1 MEGEK
6 AREKHI
12 LSIYKAR
19 AKKRESR
26 KRSMKKAVFKGNV
39 MKKEKNK
46 LRNDD

>member
-6 AREKHI
+6 AREKHL
-12 LSIYKAR
+12 LSIYKTR

-39 MKKEKNK
+39 MKKEKK
-46 LRNDD
+46 IR